1 MRKHRWLP
9 YVLAA
14 VIIAACY
21 GGIELSQFV
30 LDDYR
35 NEVEEITAALKAA
48 GFSKVEC
55 THHKKNPWIAI
66 VATK

>member
-1 MRKHRWLP
+1 MNL
-9 YVLAA
+9 YTA
-14 VIIAACY
+14 
-21 GGIELSQFV
+21 E
-30 LDDYR
+30 D
-35 NEVEEITAALKAA
+35 ITAALKAA